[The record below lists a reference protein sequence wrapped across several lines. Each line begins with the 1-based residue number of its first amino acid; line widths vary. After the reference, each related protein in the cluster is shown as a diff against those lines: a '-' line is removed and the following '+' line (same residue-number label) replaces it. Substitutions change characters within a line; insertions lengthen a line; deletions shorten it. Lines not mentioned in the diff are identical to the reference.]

1 MHKAVMA
8 TYYHVTS
15 NDAVSNHSLCPTGPD
30 SWCRHNAAKAKGE
43 PAPKHRYNLP
53 PHVCEALLPVY
64 ERLADHKL
72 LERCQR
78 GKTQNSNES
87 LHSVI
92 WSLAPKE
99 RHASLHSVEA
109 AVAEAVM
116 RFNAGSQL
124 ASSKILQELNM
135 TVGALSSTRMAE
147 KDRRRTKDS
156 SRRRTSAEN
165 VQRTL
170 KKRHL
175 GGASSQDDY
184 AAGAY

>member
-15 NDAVSNHSLCPTGPD
+15 KDVVSNHGLCPTGAD
-30 SWCRHNAAKAKGE
+30 SWCRQN
-43 PAPKHRYNLP
+43 APKHRYNLP
-53 PHVCEALLPVY
+53 PPPMSARPCFL
-64 ERLADHKL
+64 L
-72 LERCQR
+72 LERCQHS
-78 GKTQNSNES
+78 KTQNSHES

-92 WSLAPKE
+92 WSL
-99 RHASLHSVEA
+99 HASLHSVEA
-109 AVAEAVM
+109 ALAEAVM
-116 RFNAGSQL
+116 RFNARSQL

-147 KDRRRTKDS
+147 KDRRRTNDS

-175 GGASSQDDY
+175 GGAR
-184 AAGAY
+184 